1 MLSKQNIPK
10 YHHHYLS
17 SFIRKQESKA
27 AIIYVKYL
35 WHKSWGMTGR
45 PMLREKAFVEEEEFM
60 IIQESWYDFKR
71 QKQKDEEYILFL
83 E

>member
-1 MLSKQNIPK
+1 
-10 YHHHYLS
+10 
-17 SFIRKQESKA
+17 
-27 AIIYVKYL
+27 
-35 WHKSWGMTGR
+35 
-45 PMLREKAFVEEEEFM
+45 MLREKAFVEEEEFM